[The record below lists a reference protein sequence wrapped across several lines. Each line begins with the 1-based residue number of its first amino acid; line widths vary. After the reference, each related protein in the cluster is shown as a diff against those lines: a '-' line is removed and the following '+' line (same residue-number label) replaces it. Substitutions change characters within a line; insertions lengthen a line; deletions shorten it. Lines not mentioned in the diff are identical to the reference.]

1 MSKTVKLKK
10 GLDIRLEGVAQ
21 EQIATAAQA
30 AAYAVQ
36 PLDFKGII
44 PKLLV
49 KPDDAV
55 QVGTPLFFDK
65 NCPSMM
71 FTSPVSGR
79 VGEIVRGEKRKLLAV
94 TVIPDAEQNYK
105 QFDVASLDKLSAER
119 IVELL
124 LESGLWPLMVRRPY
138 GIVPSPE
145 ERPRDIFV
153 SGFDSAPLAA
163 NLEFCLKG
171 RNEDLQTAVKVLAKL
186 TSGKIYVGVG
196 TNQSIFD
203 SISGIEVTRFVGKHP
218 AGNVGVQIHHTR
230 PISKGDV
237 VWTIDPQGLAA
248 IGHFFKTGRVDMTR
262 VIALAGSEVFKP
274 QYYKVIGG
282 ARLDSILTKSA
293 FAPQSEQH
301 DVRIINGNPL
311 TGVKVAADGFLN
323 FHTNCVTV
331 IPEGNNYE
339 FMGWIA
345 PRPHKFSVSHSYF
358 SWLMPR
364 KVYNLDTNLNGG
376 ERAFVVTGLYDKY
389 MPMDIYP
396 MYLLKACL
404 AGDIDKME
412 NLGIYEV
419 IEEDFALCE
428 FVDPSKTEMQE
439 IIRQGIDLMIKE
451 N

>member
-1 MSKTVKLKK
+1 MSKTIKVKK

-21 EQIATAAQA
+21 ERLSAAPMA
-30 AAYAVQ
+30 ASYAVQ
-36 PLDFKGII
+36 PIDFNGIV

-49 KPDDAV
+49 KPDDLV
-55 QVGTPLFFDK
+55 QAGSPLFFDK
-65 NCPSMM
+65 ANPSMI

-94 TVIPDAEQNYK
+94 TIVPDAEQTYK
-105 QFDVASLDKLSAER
+105 QFDVKADLNADR

-124 LESGLWPLMVRRPY
+124 LESGLWPLIVRRPY
-138 GIVPSPE
+138 GIVPALG

-163 NLEFCLKG
+163 DLEFCLKG
-171 RNEDLQTAVKVLAKL
+171 RNEELQVAVNVLSKL
-186 TSGKIYVGVG
+186 TDGKIYVGVDG
-196 TNQSIFD
+196 TKSQSIFD
-203 SISGIEVTRFVGKHP
+203 SIKGIEVTRFVGKHP

-237 VWTIDPQGLAA
+237 VWTIDPQGLAT

-262 VIALAGSEVFKP
+262 VVAVAGSEVAAP

-282 ARLDSILTKSA
+282 ANIESLLPKSA
-293 FAPQSEQH
+293 FAPQTENH

-311 TGVKVAADGFLN
+311 TGLKVKNNGYLN
-323 FHTNCVTV
+323 FYTNCVTV
-331 IPEGNNYE
+331 IPEGNDFE

-345 PRPHKFSVSHSYF
+345 PRPNKFSVSHSYF
-358 SWLMPR
+358 SWLMPKKR
-364 KVYNLDTNLNGG
+364 YNLNTNLNGG
-376 ERAFVVTGLYDKY
+376 VRAYVVTGLYDKY
-389 MPMDIYP
+389 LPMDIYP
-396 MYLLKACL
+396 LYLLKACI

-439 IIRQGIDLMIKE
+439 IIRQGINLMIKE